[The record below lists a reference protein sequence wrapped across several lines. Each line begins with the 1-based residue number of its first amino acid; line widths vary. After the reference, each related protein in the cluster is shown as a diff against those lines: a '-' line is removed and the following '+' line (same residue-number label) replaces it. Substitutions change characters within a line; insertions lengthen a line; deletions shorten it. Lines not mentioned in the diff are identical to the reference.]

1 MSFQIQIKSEKNDQ
15 ETVQELPVSGDN
27 IDNCSTKNITQIE
40 QFVSKIDLKNQNQ
53 KSSQDV
59 IVKEIDI
66 YLAKSLSN
74 KIFVLQ
80 VIGFK
85 VLKL

>member
-1 MSFQIQIKSEKNDQ
+1 MSFQIQIKSEKSDQ

-27 IDNCSTKNITQIE
+27 IENCSTKNITQIE
-40 QFVSKIDLKNQNQ
+40 QFVSKIDLKN
-53 KSSQDV
+53 SQDL
-59 IVKEIDI
+59 IVKEIDL

-80 VIGFK
+80 VIAFK
-85 VLKL
+85 VKKI

>member
-1 MSFQIQIKSEKNDQ
+1 MSFQIQIKSEKSDQ

-27 IDNCSTKNITQIE
+27 IENCSTKNITQIE
-40 QFVSKIDLKNQNQ
+40 QFVSKIDLKN
-53 KSSQDV
+53 SQDL
-59 IVKEIDI
+59 IVKEIDL

-80 VIGFK
+80 VIAFK
-85 VLKL
+85 V